1 MLLGPVVQPWY
12 LSWGLILL
20 APVALGRLRSLI
32 IGLSMVTAFIE
43 LPGGAQLLNSLIH
56 GDPLLI
62 VLTLLWILFV
72 LTVPVASWARPA
84 PVSRPVLRWGPWPP
98 PSPPD
103 HA

>member
-1 MLLGPVVQPWY
+1 MAWGRGAARY

-43 LPGGAQLLNSLIH
+43 LPGGTQLVNSLIH

-62 VLTLLWILFV
+62 VLTLLWMLVV
-72 LTVPVASWARPA
+72 LTVR
-84 PVSRPVLRWGPWPP
+84 SRHGTLGGRSAGVDR
-98 PSPPD
+98 SPRRRGLCSFSLT
-103 HA
+103 